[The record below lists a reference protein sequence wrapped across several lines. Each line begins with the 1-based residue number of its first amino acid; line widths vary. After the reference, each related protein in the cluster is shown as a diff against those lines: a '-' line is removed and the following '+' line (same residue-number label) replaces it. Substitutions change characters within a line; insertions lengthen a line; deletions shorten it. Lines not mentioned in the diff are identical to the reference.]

1 MKNINL
7 KLIIYINI
15 DNIYL
20 IKKKKKKKKKTKTT
34 KFYITFRVCLFYQKQ
49 LTNFILIVF

>member
-1 MKNINL
+1 MRNIKL
-7 KLIIYINI
+7 KLIICINI

-20 IKKKKKKKKKTKTT
+20 TKKKKKKKTKTT